1 MSRIRGRNTGPE
13 MTIFRALLRKGVTF
27 NRHSKELPG
36 RPDMVFS
43 REMIAVFVDGDYWH
57 GFRFPLWKSTLP
69 RFWQQKISENRSR
82 DKRNFRKLRR
92 MGWCVLRVWE
102 HQIKR
107 DLEGVVRKI
116 LAVRSSRRSRDP
128 NRTTTRGRN
137 CA

>member
-1 MSRIRGRNTGPE
+1 
-13 MTIFRALLRKGVTF
+13 
-27 NRHSKELPG
+27 
-36 RPDMVFS
+36 MVFS